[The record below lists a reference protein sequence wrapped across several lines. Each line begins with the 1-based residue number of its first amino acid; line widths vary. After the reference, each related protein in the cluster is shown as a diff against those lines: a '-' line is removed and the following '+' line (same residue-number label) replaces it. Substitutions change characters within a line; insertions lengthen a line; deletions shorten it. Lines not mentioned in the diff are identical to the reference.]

1 MASRLYATPTDKRTL
16 WAPSLPPTVL
26 AANAMYYFKVSCQN
40 YIQDN
45 MQLSALFLSGSLAL
59 TLSDS

>member
-26 AANAMYYFKVSCQN
+26 AANAMYYFKHSCQN
-40 YIQDN
+40 YI
-45 MQLSALFLSGSLAL
+45 QLSALFLSGSLAL
-59 TLSDS
+59 KLSDS